1 MSEGQNDCERLQA
14 LLPAYSIGALSE
26 AESREVELLLTR
38 CPDAAADARAYARIA
53 RAMHSV
59 APTQTP
65 PAALRDQVMK
75 EAALASAFM
84 VQSRAPTALPPPK
97 RAESL
102 QSATPKTRRPTGWIA
117 ALAAAAAVFLLTN
130 VYWIAQ
136 VDSMRRDA
144 EAREALLAQIAAPDA
159 RYVDLMSTD
168 GDRAYGRVAWM
179 PGGSAAVLRGEGLPP
194 LPPDRTYQLW
204 LIGAN
209 GVPVSAGVFQS
220 DADGEALLIFQPTA
234 PLNEI
239 AAIGISTEPAG
250 GSPAP
255 TTDPMA
261 VGVV

>member
-1 MSEGQNDCERLQA
+1 MSEGQNDCERLQE
-14 LLPAYSIGALSE
+14 LLPAYSVGALSE
-26 AESREVELLLTR
+26 EEAREVELLLTR

-53 RAMHSV
+53 RAMHAV
-59 APTQTP
+59 APTQMP
-65 PAALRDQVMK
+65 PAALRDQIMK

-84 VQSRAPTALPPPK
+84 AQSRAPTALPPSK
-97 RAESL
+97 RSGPAPAPPAKRR
-102 QSATPKTRRPTGWIA
+102 ATVWIA
-117 ALAAAAAVFLLTN
+117 AVGAAAALLLLTN

-144 EAREALLAQIAAPDA
+144 DAREALLAQIAAPDA
-159 RYVDLMSTD
+159 RYVDLMSPD
-168 GDRAYGRVAWM
+168 GARAYARVAWM
-179 PGGSAAVLRGEGLPP
+179 PGGGAAVLRGEGLPP

-204 LIGAN
+204 LIGAD

-220 DADGEALLIFQPTA
+220 DADGDALLIFEPSA

>member
-14 LLPAYSIGALSE
+14 LLPAYSVGALNE
-26 AESREVELLLTR
+26 EESREVELLLTR
-38 CPDAAADARAYARIA
+38 CPDAVADARAYARIA
-53 RAMHSV
+53 RAMHAV
-59 APTQTP
+59 APTQMP

-97 RAESL
+97 RADAP

-117 ALAAAAAVFLLTN
+117 ALGAAAVFLLTN

-159 RYVDLMSTD
+159 RYVDLMSAD

-179 PGGSAAVLRGEGLPP
+179 PGGGAAVLRGEGLPL

-204 LIGAN
+204 LIGAD

-220 DADGEALLIFQPTA
+220 DAQGDALLIFEPTT
-234 PLNEI
+234 PLNEV
-239 AAIGISTEPAG
+239 AAIGISSEPAG

-255 TTDPMA
+255 TTEPMA